1 MPILSRKSLLTFKK
15 ESVYSTAPSGD
26 YTAVLIRRDP
36 DVAPLVVDRLARETV
51 RPYYGADR
59 KRLINRRVTVSL
71 EIELSGSGAAGT
83 APAFGDML
91 LACSFNEAVVAST
104 SVTYTLVSNST
115 DSVTLRWHQDGI
127 RHQVAGARGTASI
140 MANAGEYP
148 MLQLTFTGIYSQPTD
163 VALPSATFSN
173 QADPVEVSAT
183 NTPTVSVNSVSN
195 CMSEFELNV
204 GNEVVFEDY
213 AGCTTKVRITGRD
226 PEGRIQVEDKL
237 IAGQNFYSLA
247 TATSLVPITW
257 THSGGGAG
265 NTIALTMSNCD
276 IYEPTYADRNGVRFI
291 NLPFAP
297 ISTDGTSELT
307 LVFT

>member
-1 MPILSRKSLLTFKK
+1 MPILTRKSLLTYKA
-15 ESVYSTAPSGD
+15 ESAYGTPPSGD
-26 YTAVLIRRDP
+26 YTAIYVRRDP

-51 RPYYGADR
+51 RPYFGADR
-59 KRLINRRVTVSL
+59 KRLINRRVTVGFDVDL
-71 EIELSGSGAAGT
+71 VGSGAAGT
-83 APAFGDML
+83 APAFGGL
-91 LACSFNEAVVAST
+91 LLPCSFNEAIVAST
-104 SVTYTLVSNST
+104 STTYTLVSNST
-115 DSVTLRWHQDGI
+115 DSSTLRWHQDGI
-127 RHQVAGARGTASI
+127 RHQVAGARGTVSI
-140 MANAGEYP
+140 TANAGEYP
-148 MLQLTFTGIYSQPTD
+148 TLSFSFTGIYSQPTD

-183 NTPTVSVNSVSN
+183 NTPTVNVNSVSN

-204 GNEVVFEDY
+204 SNEVVFEDY

-247 TATSLVPITW
+247 TGTSLVPITW

-265 NTIALTMSNCD
+265 NTIAATMSNCD
-276 IYEPTYADRNGVRFI
+276 IYEPTYADRNGVRFV

-297 ISTDGTSELT
+297 ISTDGTSELS